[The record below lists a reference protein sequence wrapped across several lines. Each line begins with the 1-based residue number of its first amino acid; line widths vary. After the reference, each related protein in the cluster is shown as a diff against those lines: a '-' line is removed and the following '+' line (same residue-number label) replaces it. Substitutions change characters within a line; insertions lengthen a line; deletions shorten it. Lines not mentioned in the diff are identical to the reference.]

1 MEIVQRI
8 CHECRKNSVAFSMLP
23 AEGSI
28 ITANYVPNA
37 GKATASAFRK
47 WDESSSY
54 GSRECA
60 GTDCDDSVSLL
71 LDGVDAAVV
80 LGS

>member
-1 MEIVQRI
+1 
-8 CHECRKNSVAFSMLP
+8 MLP

-47 WDESSSY
+47 WDEVLS
-54 GSRECA
+54 GSEGFKEILAGVGLNKGAQQNVGDLNVGRCA
-60 GTDCDDSVSLL
+60 GTLRSLPL
-71 LDGVDAAVV
+71 
-80 LGS
+80 